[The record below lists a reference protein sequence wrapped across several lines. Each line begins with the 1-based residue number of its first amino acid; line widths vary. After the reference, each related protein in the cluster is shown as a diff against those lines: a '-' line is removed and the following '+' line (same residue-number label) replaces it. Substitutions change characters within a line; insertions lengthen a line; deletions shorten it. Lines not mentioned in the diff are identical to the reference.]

1 MEFLRVG
8 GTTMI
13 KKRGFG
19 DFHKVYRPWAI
30 SEIYGQ
36 QEAVKF
42 VRNGLK
48 KGTLPHALLFS
59 GTSGCGKT
67 TMARSIGLGLNCEK
81 GPTDNPCFNC
91 RTCHGIL
98 NGAHLAYR
106 EINAADYTGVDDM
119 RGLRGNFACGPM
131 DGKHQIFVF
140 DECHRLSD
148 NAQEM
153 LLKEVEDT
161 LEHNYFIFCSTDP
174 GKIKDTLKN
183 RLIEVKFGPFSNDEQ
198 KRLLQDV
205 CKSERIKNGR
215 EVLDTIIKDAGGMPR
230 NALNLLQKAVDQE
243 KIVRAVAGD
252 IVHIAPE
259 NPSNV
264 LVIAPHAVQHDD
276 DNTGIIGKRIAE
288 ILDAHA
294 VINEKY
300 GKPETLGFDEPDIEM
315 GLVNL
320 NRWDQ
325 IEKFPEVAAEFLT
338 PIENSQ
344 KSIKKKYKK
353 TIQVHIHGM
362 SDKNLRRVID
372 LHEKNTGTRR
382 NLNILIGHGQSETV
396 GKSVNRK
403 KLTAKSNLIS
413 NVIEKLRKNG
423 IETTLA
429 PITPINGTD
438 GKPKLYCGNDPNGLN
453 QMLCKPKSRT
463 QSIQLEIGYTGL
475 RDTEE
480 NARNTADR
488 IARALAGFAE
498 GVDTEKIG
506 SLCINT
512 GISESP
518 EPVVAEGGRAEAD
531 QVEAESDADMELV
544 AHAYTI
550 LSNIYSGYHEKA
562 MLAAGQYIVDTFYGG
577 DIERARNND
586 SPLKKSLYSLL
597 DRFNKDKAPGLPS
610 KSWVYN
616 SVKLI
621 VTEHDFRDF
630 HAYGKLGLSQK
641 VLLFPVSNMELKK
654 RLISESVEN
663 NYTVARLKERIS
675 EETGNNI
682 PTPEDPVKLIKDPAN
697 LFNSNYSF
705 WQTERLT
712 ALPTKKKKVLIT
724 KSHDRIREIA
734 STIAAGYENIDK
746 YEAFAKTLKY
756 ADKKEA
762 DEKISGTKEWA
773 TDNVNNSTGC
783 SNICRYCWARAD
795 ALRRKQIATRDE
807 WATCRIRVHDV
818 LKKHRKYPGMVMFS
832 SSHDIL
838 PENIYPCLITLENLL
853 RAGNRVL
860 IVSKPRI
867 EMIKILC
874 KHLKRYRSNILF
886 RFTIGAMDNEILSF
900 WEPGAPQF
908 DERRQ
913 ALLYTFDR
921 KFATSVS
928 CEPMLDTE
936 NIDALIEDLLPLVT
950 DAIWIGKMNRIR
962 HCVDIT
968 DDDMEKAVQRIEA
981 GQADENIKA
990 IYARHKDNPKIKWK
1004 DSIKKVVGLKRAE
1017 RPGMDQ

>member
-1 MEFLRVG
+1 
-8 GTTMI
+8 MI
-13 KKRGFG
+13 KKRGSG
-19 DFHKVYRPWAI
+19 DFHKVYRPWAL

-36 QEAVKF
+36 QDAVKL
-42 VRNGLK
+42 VLNGLK
-48 KGTLPHALLFS
+48 AGTLSHTLLFS
-59 GTSGCGKT
+59 GTSGSGKT
-67 TMARSIGLGLNCEK
+67 TMARTIGMGLNCKK

-91 RTCHGIL
+91 RACHGIL

-131 DGKHQIFVF
+131 EGKHQIFVF

-161 LEHNYFIFCSTDP
+161 PEHNYFIFCSTDP

-183 RLIEVKFGPFSNDEQ
+183 RLIEVKFGPFSDDEQ
-198 KRLLQDV
+198 KLLLQDV
-205 CKSERIKNGR
+205 CKIERIKNGR
-215 EVLDTIIKDAGGMPR
+215 EVLDTIIKEAGGMPR

-243 KIVRAVAGD
+243 KLVRADPGD
-252 IVHIAPE
+252 IIHIVPE
-259 NPSNV
+259 NTSNV
-264 LVIAPHAVQHDD
+264 IVIAPHAVQHDD
-276 DNTGIIGKRIAE
+276 DNTGLIAKRISEMLNCYA
-288 ILDAHA
+288 I
-294 VINEKY
+294 INEKY
-300 GKPETLGFDEPDIEM
+300 RKPETLGLDEPDIVM
-315 GLVNL
+315 GRVNL

-325 IEKFPEVAAEFLT
+325 IKKFPEVAAEFLT
-338 PIENSQ
+338 PIEKSKESIQ
-344 KSIKKKYKK
+344 KNYKK
-353 TIQVHIHGM
+353 TIQIHIHGM
-362 SDKNLRRVID
+362 SDENLGRVID
-372 LHEKNTGTRR
+372 LQEKNTGIRR
-382 NLNILIGHGQSETV
+382 NLNILIGHGQSEAAD
-396 GKSVNRK
+396 KSVYRK
-403 KLTAKSNLIS
+403 KLTAKS
-413 NVIEKLRKNG
+413 KLVFNFKDELKENG
-423 IETTLA
+423 IEATLA
-429 PITPINGTD
+429 PITSIKGTD

-586 SPLKKSLYSLL
+586 SPLKESLYSLL

-641 VLLFPVSNMELKK
+641 VLLFPVSNIELKK

-675 EETGNNI
+675 EETGNNN
-682 PTPEDPVKLIKDPAN
+682 PSSEDPVKLIKDPAN

-705 WQTERLT
+705 WKSERLA
-712 ALPTKKKKVLIT
+712 ALPTKKKNALIAR
-724 KSHDRIREIA
+724 SHDRIMEIA
-734 STIAAGYENIDK
+734 STIAAAYENIDK

-756 ADKKEA
+756 TDKKEA
-762 DEKISGTKEWA
+762 DKKISGTKEWA

-783 SNICRYCWARAD
+783 SNICRYCYACAD
-795 ALRRKQIATRDE
+795 ALRRKHVASRDE
-807 WATCRIRVHDV
+807 WSTCRIRVDDV
-818 LKKHRKYPGMVMFS
+818 LKKHPRYPGTVMFP

-838 PENIYPCLITLENLL
+838 PQNLYACLITLENLL

-867 EMIKILC
+867 EIIKILC
-874 KHLKRYRSNILF
+874 KHLKRYSSNILF

-913 ALLYTFDR
+913 ALQYVFDK

-936 NIDALIEDLLPLVT
+936 NIDALIDGLLPMVT
-950 DAIWIGKMNRIR
+950 DAIWIGKMARIR
-962 HCVDIT
+962 HCVEIT
-968 DDDMEKAVQRIEA
+968 DDTVEKAVQRIEA
-981 GQADENIKA
+981 GQTDENIKA
-990 IYARHKDNPKIKWK
+990 IYDRHKDNSKIKWK
-1004 DSIKKVVGLKRAE
+1004 GEIKKIVDLKSPE

>member
-1 MEFLRVG
+1 
-8 GTTMI
+8 MI
-13 KKRGFG
+13 KKRGSG

-42 VRNGLK
+42 ACNGLK

-67 TMARSIGLGLNCEK
+67 TMARAIGMGLNCEK
-81 GPTDNPCFNC
+81 GLTDNPCFNC
-91 RTCHGIL
+91 RACRGIL

-106 EINAADYTGVDDM
+106 EINAADYTGVDNM
-119 RGLRGNFACGPM
+119 RELRGNFACGPM
-131 DGKHQIFVF
+131 EGKHQIFVF

-243 KIVRAVAGD
+243 KLVRAVAGD

-259 NPSNV
+259 KPSNV

-300 GKPETLGFDEPDIEM
+300 GKPETLGFDEPDIVM

-325 IEKFPEVAAEFLT
+325 IEKFPEVTAEFLK
-338 PIENSQ
+338 PIE
-344 KSIKKKYKK
+344 KSKERIKNKYKK
-353 TIQVHIHGM
+353 TIQIHIHGM
-362 SDKNLRRVID
+362 SDENLGRVID

-382 NLNILIGHGQSETV
+382 NLNILIGYGQSEAAD
-396 GKSVNRK
+396 KSVYRK
-403 KLTAKSNLIS
+403 KFTAKSNLIS

-463 QSIQLEIGYTGL
+463 ESIQLEIGYTGL

-488 IARALAGFAE
+488 IAKALAGFAE

-544 AHAYTI
+544 AHAYTK

-562 MLAAGQYIVDTFYGG
+562 MLEAGQYIVDTFYGN
-577 DIERARNND
+577 DIERARNNN
-586 SPLKKSLYSLL
+586 SPLKKSLFSLL
-597 DRFNKDKAPGLPS
+597 ERLNREKAPGLPS

-616 SVKLI
+616 SVKFI
-621 VTEHDFRDF
+621 VAEYDFRDF
-630 HAYGKLGLSQK
+630 HLYGKLGLSQK
-641 VLLFPVSNMELKK
+641 VLLFPISDMKLKK
-654 RLISESVEN
+654 QLITESAEE
-663 NYTVARLKERIS
+663 NYTVARLKERIA
-675 EETGNNI
+675 EETGSNI
-682 PTPEDPVKLIKDPAN
+682 SAHEDPVKLIKDPAN
-697 LFNSNYSF
+697 LFNSDYSF
-705 WQTERLT
+705 WQTDRLA
-712 ALPTKKKKVLIT
+712 ALPAEKKKVLIT
-724 KSHDRIREIA
+724 RSRDRIREIA

-746 YEAFAKTLKY
+746 YEALALTLKY
-756 ADKKEA
+756 VDNPEAEA
-762 DEKISGTKEWA
+762 DVSGTGEWA
-773 TDNVNNSTGC
+773 EENVNISTGC
-783 SNICRYCWARAD
+783 SNMCRYCYACAY
-795 ALRRKQIATRDE
+795 ALRWKQVASRDE
-807 WATCRIRVHDV
+807 WAIPRIRENDV
-818 LKKHRKYPGMVMFS
+818 LKKHPRYPGTVMFP

-838 PENIYPCLITLENLL
+838 PENIYACLITLENLL
-853 RAGNRVL
+853 RAGNKVL

-867 EMIKILC
+867 EMIKTLC
-874 KHLKRYRSNILF
+874 KHLKRYKSNILF

-913 ALLYTFDR
+913 TLQYAFNK

-936 NIDALIEDLLPLVT
+936 NIDALIDDLLPLVT
-950 DAIWIGKMNRIR
+950 DAIWVGKMNRIR
-962 HCVDIT
+962 HCVDIS
-968 DDDMEKAVQRIEA
+968 DKAVEEAVQKIDA
-981 GQADENIKA
+981 GQTDEIIKA